1 MKQKAFFVIFK
12 GLSLIEV
19 NEIFSFLESESPT
32 LKQVI
37 ETYKK
42 NRAVNFP
49 KILRNVLRK
58 ITIDLLYF

>member
-1 MKQKAFFVIFK
+1 MFK

-49 KILRNVLRK
+49 KIHRNVLRK